1 MLDNWRQVKP
11 ILAQKFSNLQ
21 AILKKMICLGPTGQG
36 IMLHGQIQGSWVAFE
51 IRQEGKTKLSLF
63 LWRGIFVHVQ
73 NELSCWEI
81 LSKNKSEANI
91 DERIENFETFFL
103 FWGF

>member
-11 ILAQKFSNLQ
+11 ILAQKFSNLE
-21 AILKKMICLGPTGQG
+21 AILKTMICLGPTGQG
-36 IMLHGQIQGSWVAFE
+36 IMPHGQIQGSWVAFE
-51 IRQEGKTKLSLF
+51 IRQEGKTKLSF
-63 LWRGIFVHVQ
+63 SLWRSIFFAVQ
-73 NELSCWEI
+73 NELSCWKI